1 MRAIESTV
9 LMLPCILY
17 LLGEAIASVLIMKE
31 TNDDYM
37 LATYILIDQRYIYV
51 LYITD
56 AALI

>member
-1 MRAIESTV
+1 
-9 LMLPCILY
+9 MLPCILY

-31 TNDDYM
+31 TNDNYM